1 MSSPI
6 QIPELLQTIFRAS
19 REDVGPRRDLCHFA
33 RVCRMWH
40 DAAVPLIWEEL
51 FDLAYLLQRLPR
63 NARTV
68 QITGAYLGQQRNIG
82 IAFPTFD
89 ITRPL
94 TKEDWA
100 PVLERSRFIKHFGF
114 LEILSEPRNYSPATI
129 DAILQCPYPLFP
141 SLRSL
146 NVSIRN
152 PTEQHTDLV
161 QSLLRPSVTALVIQY
176 QSSKILGNCNLLARR
191 CPSLRCIQL
200 DTSSSCTSVVP
211 SMEIADAVAAWSSLH
226 SVDLK
231 IDAVH
236 PNLLA
241 SLARSNSL
249 VDLALSFTDSDSAGG
264 TLPLNEP
271 VASGF
276 TALQI
281 LKLRNVSVSRVCGL
295 LAALDSSPIETICLA
310 PVLLHQSQD
319 SLRTVL

>member
-33 RVCRMWH
+33 RVCRIMWH

-114 LEILSEPRNYSPATI
+114 MEIMSEPRNYSPATI

-141 SLRSL
+141 NLRWL

-176 QSSKILGNCNLLARR
+176 QSSRILGDCNLLARR
-191 CPSLRCIQL
+191 CPSLRRIHL
-200 DTSSSCTSVVP
+200 DTSNSCTTAVP

-231 IDAVH
+231 IDACH
-236 PNLLA
+236 HNLLA
-241 SLARSNSL
+241 SLAHSTSL
-249 VDLALSFTDSDSAGG
+249 VDLALSFTDGAGG
-264 TLPLNEP
+264 ALPLNEP
-271 VASGF
+271 VASRF
-276 TALQI
+276 TALQT

-295 LAALDSSPIETICLA
+295 LNALDGSPIETICLA